1 MCYAAEQGVVG
12 HYDECLPER
21 AVEVGYECEDFVA
34 VPGVEASGGFVGED
48 DAGSV
53 HECAGDGDSL
63 LLSARHLVR
72 HMFLMLS
79 KIYKIQHLIRFF

>member
-21 AVEVGYECEDFVA
+21 AVEVGYEGEDFVA

-48 DAGSV
+48 DSG
-53 HECAGDGDSL
+53 
-63 LLSARHLVR
+63 LVDEGACNGGALA
-72 HMFLMLS
+72 FAA
-79 KIYKIQHLIRFF
+79 